1 MLAVQT
7 DNLSI
12 AHVNNHLGAVPS
24 TTASPNNTR
33 HKARLRSLT
42 ASEIAQPANP
52 LAGSVTEIVMQN
64 DDFNSMP
71 MLMPLL
77 AQLSQDNRWFV
88 WIAPP
93 VSLPK
98 ETLLA
103 AGIDLQ
109 KVILLNPDDKH
120 SICELAQQALS
131 TGTSH
136 AVISWPGCLSEDE
149 LSALE
154 NAAKQGQ
161 SHGIVIRKRQSY

>member
-7 DNLSI
+7 ENLSI
-12 AHVNNHLGAVPS
+12 HAVSDHLGTISPKPSRRKSNLRCVPEKS
-24 TTASPNNTR
+24 
-33 HKARLRSLT
+33 
-42 ASEIAQPANP
+42 NP
-52 LAGSVTEIVMQN
+52 LAGSVTEIVVQN
-64 DDFNSMP
+64 DDFNSIP

-77 AQLSQDNRWFV
+77 AQLSKDDRWFV

-98 ETLLA
+98 QTLLA

-120 SICELAQQALS
+120 STCELAKQALS

-136 AVISWPGCLSEDE
+136 AVISWPGYLSESE
-149 LSALE
+149 LNELESA
-154 NAAKQGQ
+154 AQQGQ
-161 SHGIVIRKRQSY
+161 SHGIVIRKRQSS